1 MTGREKRGGGVPSN
15 SNLILFFQFRRRPV
29 KATEIG
35 QHWGYV
41 VLFPFPLERR
51 VYISSSFSFL
61 FLDHQHEGLYNTF
74 QVPGSTPSD
83 FKKLILSPGV
93 KTEREETLERTSK
106 VLENYQN
113 SFLAISVFVT
123 QMTNCCRKMNES
135 YRDIFFGCKNS
146 CPIHCVHEKAVKVR
160 PGKFKMWPKRSASAA
175 DGGGGN

>member
-1 MTGREKRGGGVPSN
+1 M
-15 SNLILFFQFRRRPV
+15 
-29 KATEIG
+29 
-35 QHWGYV
+35 
-41 VLFPFPLERR
+41 
-51 VYISSSFSFL
+51 YISSSFSFL

-175 DGGGGN
+175 DGGGATDRLHKQLYARWDHTHLSGWGVQDNSFLRDQQLRPGKPLTIV